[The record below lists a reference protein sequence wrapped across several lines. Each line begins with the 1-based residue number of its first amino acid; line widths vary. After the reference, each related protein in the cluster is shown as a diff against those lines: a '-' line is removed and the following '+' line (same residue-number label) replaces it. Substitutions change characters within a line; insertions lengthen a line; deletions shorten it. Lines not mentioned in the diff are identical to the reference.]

1 MGTEGER
8 IDALLTAMRAEADPP
23 ADRVLAA
30 LIAEGGIGAA
40 NAALGRFSRE
50 DVPLAAGAPP
60 ALAAFLAEQ
69 GSLPAWADMGKIA
82 RAQRLFTS
90 QGPGFGLVLMA
101 ESLPCLYAGGKGGAQ
116 TLYGTG
122 QLSGHFRRRAS
133 QTLRFILNVMEPG
146 SLAPGGKG
154 VASILKVRLMHA
166 AIRNYVGRSE
176 IWKGKTD
183 DWGLPINQVELA
195 GTLLAFSSV
204 ALDGLRKLG
213 LHISADDKE
222 AYLHAWT
229 AIGTVLGIRA
239 ELLPGNIR
247 EAGALWRRI
256 VATQFVPSPE
266 GRELARDHLR
276 FLEELMP
283 GDLLDGFPPTLMYFL
298 MGRKLARRQ
307 LGLPGPGWTIL
318 LILIL
323 RRLIFLEGRI
333 IMRSAA
339 LGRLASEAG
348 KELMES
354 LYRSWNRGDGSPF
367 RIPDTLRATS

>member
-1 MGTEGER
+1 MGTEGKR
-8 IDALLTAMRAEADPP
+8 IDALLLAMRSEADPP
-23 ADRVLAA
+23 ADAVIASLLAD
-30 LIAEGGIGAA
+30 GGIAAA
-40 NAALGRFSRE
+40 NAALGRFSRD

-60 ALAAFLAEQ
+60 ALAAFMAGQ
-69 GSLPAWADMGKIA
+69 GGLPAWSDPGKIA

-90 QGPGFGLVLMA
+90 QGPAFGLVLMA
-101 ESLPCLYAGGKGGAQ
+101 ESLPCLYAGGRGGAQ

-146 SLAPGGKG
+146 SFEPDGKG
-154 VASILKVRLMHA
+154 IASILKVRLMHA
-166 AIRNYVGRSE
+166 AIRNYVKHSAIWQGKSE
-176 IWKGKTD
+176 A
-183 DWGLPINQVELA
+183 WGQPINQVELA

-213 LHISADDKE
+213 LRISDEDQE
-222 AYLHAWT
+222 AYFHTWK

-239 ELLPGNIR
+239 ELLPGNVR
-247 EAGALWRRI
+247 EAGTLWRRI
-256 VATQFVPSPE
+256 VATQFIASPE
-266 GRELARDHLR
+266 GRSLARDHLA
-276 FLEELMP
+276 FLEELLP
-283 GDLLDGFPPTLMYFL
+283 GHLLDGFPPTLMYFL

-307 LGLPGPGWTIL
+307 LDLPGPGWTYF

-333 IMRSAA
+333 FMRSAT

-348 KELMES
+348 RELMES

-367 RIPDTLRATS
+367 RIPDSLRA